1 MFPKEKNKM
10 ADINIDVEDSEKI
23 YNQYNTGDRAS
34 YGDQIAEDRD
44 FTMNAMWDVTDANA
58 MAAANEPALTINEV
72 TPSIDLVVSMLTE
85 NNPRFMFGGTQ
96 SDDISIAADISDLH
110 SHIYD
115 ISKGQS
121 IMKRSAMDYEV
132 AGMGAFMVYVDGEA
146 DNGKGEI
153 LITDVDPQELYIDP
167 LSKKEDSSDADHIL
181 VVKNL
186 TQEYVKENYPE
197 LWAAHESGKRP
208 LTMIVGNSYPASS
221 RDSQEDQIQYPD
233 FSGADTSKASGIK
246 YRAIDRYS
254 RIKDKRYAVKDTIS
268 GYEKVFTEDEYND
281 YLNEDA
287 IILVQ
292 AGHET
297 FITTAEVRDF
307 LRIAEENPVF
317 HLMLDPQSGSI
328 SRMPGVEH
336 PGAIPNSTTQIQ
348 VVPKGHLKDLGL
360 IEVTFPRVPRIRRVF
375 DIGRQLVMKPD
386 ILPIKDHPVV
396 TYRAHDQ
403 RNPYPMSDVRLVRP
417 LQEQLNKMNSK
428 IVAYL
433 NKAAS
438 MNVFVPKGS
447 GIKKQMEQN
456 AGKAGM
462 NIYEYDSE
470 LGGIP
475 IVAQMP
481 PLPAGIFEDKQSIIY
496 QIQRIIGAY
505 AASDGN
511 VAQMPETK
519 GGTILQDEFG
529 QRRVNMKR
537 KDLERALNQLAKV
550 IAQLIPHVY
559 KEEKVIRITEPNR
572 DGREVKFNV
581 NADRIINDLSIVY
594 DVKVISGSTAPTNQ
608 MLRYEL
614 LTNAFQ
620 TGVLKDNK
628 ALIENLPFIAN
639 IDEILEREDNLKKAM
654 QQIQAMDEEIK
665 KLSGDLQTAN
675 RAEVQA
681 EKKVEVMKF
690 SSGLKSTG
698 SDLQA
703 DVKIA
708 KARISDEVKKQKPTN
723 GKEGK
728 K

>member
-1 MFPKEKNKM
+1 M
-10 ADINIDVEDSEKI
+10 ADIKIDIDVEDSELI

-34 YGDQIAEDRD
+34 YGEQIAEDRD
-44 FTMNAMWDVTDANA
+44 FTMNAMWETEDANA
-58 MAAANEPALTINEV
+58 LDAANEPAITVNEI

-110 SHIYD
+110 AHIYD
-115 ISKGQS
+115 ISNGQS

-132 AGMGAFMVYVDGEA
+132 AGMGAFMTYVDGEA

-153 LITDVDPQELYIDP
+153 LIADVDPQDLYIDP
-167 LSKKEDSSDADHIL
+167 LSKKENSSDAEHIL

-186 TQEYVKENYPE
+186 TQEYVKQNYPE
-197 LWAAHESGKRP
+197 LDINKLQMVSKDD
-208 LTMIVGNSYPASS
+208 YPSS
-221 RDSQEDQIQYPD
+221 TRDSQEDQVQYPD
-233 FSGADTSKASGIK
+233 FSGVDTSKASGIK

-254 RIKDKRYAVKDTIS
+254 KIRDKRFHVTDNSS
-268 GYEKVFTEDEYND
+268 GYEKIFTQEQYNE
-281 YLNEDA
+281 YLNELA
-287 IILVQ
+287 VILVQ
-292 AGHET
+292 AGQET
-297 FITTAEVRDF
+297 YVTTAEARNYVQM
-307 LRIAEENPVF
+307 AEENEFF
-317 HLMLDPQSGSI
+317 HLMIDQASGLPV
-328 SRMPGVEH
+328 RMAGVEH
-336 PGAIPNSTTQIQ
+336 SGSVPNSTTQIK
-348 VVPKGHLKDLGL
+348 VITKGQLVGTV
-360 IEVTFPRVPRIRRVF
+360 IEVSEPTVPRIRRIF
-375 DIGRQLVMKPD
+375 SIGKQLVMKD
-386 ILPIKDHPVV
+386 TLPVKDHPIV
-396 TYRAHDQ
+396 TFRAHDQ

-438 MNVFVPKGS
+438 MNVFFPKGS
-447 GIKKQMEQN
+447 GIKKQFDKN
-456 AGKAGM
+456 AGKAGI
-462 NIYEYDSE
+462 NTYEYDAE
-470 LGGIP
+470 LGGVP

-481 PLPAGIFEDKQSIIY
+481 PLPAGIFEDKQSVIY

-572 DGREVKFNV
+572 DNPETRFNV
-581 NADRIINDLSIVY
+581 KNADKIINDLTVGIY

-608 MLRYEL
+608 MMRYEL
-614 LTNAFQ
+614 LNNAFQ
-620 TGVLKDNK
+620 TGVLRDNK
-628 ALIENLPFIAN
+628 ALIENLPFIPN
-639 IDEILEREDNLKKAM
+639 IDEILEREDRLKQAM
-654 QQIQAMDEEIK
+654 QQIEAMDEEIK
-665 KLSGDLQTAN
+665 KLQGDLQTAN

-681 EKKVEVMKF
+681 EKKVEVQKF
-690 SSGLKSTG
+690 KADLSKTG

-708 KARISDEVKKQKPTN
+708 KARISDEVKKNKPTKQV
-723 GKEGK
+723 GK
-728 K
+728 

>member
-1 MFPKEKNKM
+1 M

-34 YGDQIAEDRD
+34 YGEQIAEDRD
-44 FTMNAMWDVTDANA
+44 FTMNAMWETEDAKA

-110 SHIYD
+110 AHIYD

-132 AGMGAFMVYVDGEA
+132 AGMGAFMTYVDNEA

-167 LSKKEDSSDADHIL
+167 LSKKEDSSDAEHIL

-186 TQEYVKENYPE
+186 TQEYIKENYPE
-197 LWAAHESGKRP
+197 LWKAHESGKKL
-208 LTMIVGNSYPASS
+208 LTMVAKDDYAAST
-221 RDSQEDQIQYPD
+221 RDSPEEQVQYSN
-233 FSGADTSKASGIK
+233 FEGADTSKAQGIK

-254 RIKDKRYAVKDTIS
+254 KIKDERFHVQDSIS
-268 GYEKVFTEDEYND
+268 GYEKVLTKEQYEEYRI
-281 YLNEDA
+281 EPA

-292 AGHET
+292 GGHET
-297 FITTAEVRDF
+297 FITTREVRDF
-307 LRIAEENPVF
+307 IRMAEENEMF
-317 HLMLDPQSGSI
+317 HLMLDPQSGTV

-336 PGAIPNSTTQIQ
+336 PGAIPNSTTQINITTR
-348 VVPKGHLKDLGL
+348 GHLIDLGI
-360 IEVTFPRVPRIRRVF
+360 IEMSKPRVPRIRRVF
-375 DIGRQLVMKPD
+375 SIGRQLVDEPD
-386 ILPIKDHPVV
+386 ILPVKDHPIV
-396 TYRAHDQ
+396 TFRAHDQ
-403 RNPYPMSDVRLVRP
+403 RNPYPMSDVRLVKP

-447 GIKKQMEQN
+447 GIKKQMEKN

-462 NIYEYDSE
+462 NIYEYDPE
-470 LGGIP
+470 LGGVP
-475 IVAQMP
+475 VVAQMP
-481 PLPAGIFEDKQSIIY
+481 SLPSGIFEDKQSVVY

-572 DGREVKFNV
+572 DGREIKFNEK
-581 NADRIINDLSIVY
+581 NADKIINDLSIIY

-608 MLRYEL
+608 MMRYEL

-665 KLSGDLQTAN
+665 KLQGDLQTSN

-681 EKKVEVMKF
+681 EKKVEVQKF
-690 SSGLKSTG
+690 KTDLKDMG
-698 SDLQA
+698 SDIKA
-703 DVKIA
+703 DVKIT
-708 KARISDEVKKQKPTN
+708 KARLSDEVKNNNKPT
-723 GKEGK
+723 KAEGK
-728 K
+728 KK